1 MNINLFPVG
10 FLLYFL
16 IYLQIYLIALDL
28 KGRNLDSLW
37 MCPKCLAQWLIY
49 KRLLVSTLIH
59 ERNFIQPSS
68 TDKTTLFDIIWAE
81 FVEREQICYLKKLF

>member
-49 KRLLVSTLIH
+49 KRLLVSTDNHMKEIL
-59 ERNFIQPSS
+59 IQP
-68 TDKTTLFDIIWAE
+68 
-81 FVEREQICYLKKLF
+81 